1 MKKIW
6 ALVIISL
13 LGWTVVSCGSA
24 PAKKNSVAQPTNT
37 YDDTSLR
44 QNVRKALD
52 DADTQ
57 LPSRSR

>member
-1 MKKIW
+1 MQKIW

-13 LGWTVVSCGSA
+13 LGWMMVSCGSA
-24 PAKKNSVAQPTNT
+24 PAPKNRVAQPVNT
-37 YDDTSLR
+37 YDDTGLR

-57 LPSRSR
+57 LPSR